1 MGLEGL
7 ICSTGVL
14 QPVIDLCKSHFV
26 DKAENDNGIQAV
38 FTREN
43 KGSWF
48 YAARAVLGDQEQI
61 LALCKEY
68 NEKGLCQKKQP

>member
-1 MGLEGL
+1 M
-7 ICSTGVL
+7 
-14 QPVIDLCKSHFV
+14 

-61 LALCKEY
+61 LVLCKEY